1 MEHSTLKIPA
11 YRLNNFD
18 ILRLLSATGVLFA
31 HSFILFGQKVQPYVP
46 TGNLL
51 ADFFGNLWVSFKL
64 NAGNLGVDVF
74 FIISGYLITKSI
86 LSDPNQWNYWKK
98 RSLRIFPALIVV
110 VLFAVFI
117 MGPIFTSLPIKDY
130 LTNPESFAYL
140 RSVSIYKLGS
150 SLPGLWDTHP
160 EQQINGSLWT
170 LRYELTCYII
180 VAVFS
185 AIGIIGKKWWVL
197 GFMVAMVLGGYLIH
211 IYSPLPPKIQFIILH
226 SDLALSKLSYLAT
239 VFSVGMVYALFKNE
253 IQLKWWM
260 ALSAFLFMMVIT
272 GFPELGINIR
282 FAYPVLAGII
292 IFYISFIP
300 IPQTISHP
308 FGNNDYSYGIYIYGM
323 PAQQIVYALF
333 GSSIGIFWYNVF
345 GILLS
350 FGLGALSWHFVEKKA
365 LAFKPKA

>member
-1 MEHSTLKIPA
+1 MEHTDRKIPA

-31 HSFILFGQKVQPYVP
+31 HSFVLFGLEVQPYKP

-51 ADFFGNLWVSFKL
+51 TDFFGNLWVSFKL
-64 NAGNLGVDVF
+64 NAGSLGVDVF
-74 FIISGYLITKSI
+74 FVISGYLITKSI
-86 LSDPNQWNYWKK
+86 LSDPKQWSYWKK
-98 RSLRIFPALIVV
+98 RCLRIFPALIVLA
-110 VLFAVFI
+110 LFSAFVT
-117 MGPIFTSLPIKDY
+117 GSIFTKMPLTNY
-130 LTNPESFAYL
+130 LTHPDTIFYL
-140 RSVSIYKLGS
+140 TSISIYKIPDI
-150 SLPGLWDTHP
+150 LPGLWLDHP
-160 EQQINGSLWT
+160 KLFVNGSLWT

-185 AIGIIGKKWWVL
+185 FIGIIGKKWCVL
-197 GFMVAMVLGGYLIH
+197 GFMVVMVLCGGLIQ
-211 IYSPLPPKIQFIILH
+211 IYYPLPPKIEFILIYT
-226 SDLALSKLSYLAT
+226 DLALSHLSYLLT

-300 IPQTISHP
+300 IPQAISHP